1 MALFT
6 IVNDGYDVDV
16 YRSAKSVVD
25 FIVSNRLS
33 LDEDCEQPA
42 TTRAARE
49 AVKKNEY
56 VLYLYEEGFR
66 GWKYRIEKQ
75 SRTY

>member
-16 YRSAKSVVD
+16 YKSIKSVVD
-25 FIVSNRLS
+25 FIVSSGLS
-33 LDEDCEQPA
+33 LDEGCEQPA
-42 TTRAARE
+42 TAKAARA

-56 VLYLYEEGFR
+56 VLYLYEEGFN
-66 GWKYRIEKQ
+66 GWKYRVEKQ
-75 SRTY
+75 SRTF